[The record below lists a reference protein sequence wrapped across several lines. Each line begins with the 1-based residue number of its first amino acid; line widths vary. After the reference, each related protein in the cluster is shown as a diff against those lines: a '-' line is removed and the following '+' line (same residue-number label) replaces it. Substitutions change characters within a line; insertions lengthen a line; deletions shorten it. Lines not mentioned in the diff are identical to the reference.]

1 MVKIWQ
7 LIDSFCSYIPIYFN
21 AFWYWNIWE
30 HWNEAFSAGIYLLK
44 VNSGNIKTVWI
55 MLKVKSYNTLLS
67 FALFSK
73 IFRVYKTNPENVYL
87 FKVNYRNIIERC
99 EICLKLT

>member
-1 MVKIWQ
+1 
-7 LIDSFCSYIPIYFN
+7 
-21 AFWYWNIWE
+21 
-30 HWNEAFSAGIYLLK
+30 
-44 VNSGNIKTVWI
+44 

-87 FKVNYRNIIERC
+87 FKVSYRNIIEKC
-99 EICLKLT
+99 EICSKLT